1 MNREQFIKAMNAIIS
16 QQTEIDEWLDGVED
30 IIGCND
36 KLVERAFAPLYVAID
51 ILLMA
56 FEKDEAKQEDIKYLL
71 YEGGGTI
78 EANDRIYEIDE
89 PEDLCDMWEREEE
102 IEYSNDVEP
111 IQY

>member
-1 MNREQFIKAMNAIIS
+1 MNREQFIKAMNAIMS
-16 QQTEIDEWLDGVED
+16 QQTEIDEWLDNVED

-36 KLVERAFAPLYVAID
+36 KFVEQVFAPLYVAID

-56 FEKDEAKQEDIKYLL
+56 FEKDESKQEDIRYLL
-71 YEGGGTI
+71 YEGGGTL
-78 EANDRIYEIDE
+78 EVNGRPYEIYS
-89 PEDLCDMWEREEE
+89 PEDLCNMWEREEE